1 MYPSSF
7 DYQAAF
13 GENPWVRP
21 TEQISNLVAKYA
33 SSLAPRATQSNAGST
48 SYSSWESP
56 AVDPSDP
63 AVSRYMSHLLGGQ
76 RQQLNE
82 YVRRAAGAG
91 IQRSGLNVRGG
102 PGLGSSL
109 RHAVMQTLAAG
120 YGDRFRQAMDY
131 GKYVKGASYSQ
142 YREGLKD
149 LQNLLSTQHRYLS
162 SQVDWS
168 GRLAALKHG
177 DWQRES
183 EWERDSPFR
192 QLRLQQGRQQ
202 LKMSQWRDMT
212 EREALPRALE
222 EKNRLERDWQRAI
235 GLGFAG
241 VSLPNAAGALLSAE
255 RAMVGLGVW
264 QPLSRSIRFQAS
276 LGSGKGSGG

>member
-1 MYPSSF
+1 MPISPF

-13 GENPWVRP
+13 GDNPWVRP

-33 SSLAPRATQSNAGST
+33 SSLEPRSAQSSAGST
-48 SYSSWESP
+48 SLSSWESS
-56 AVDPSDP
+56 AVDPDDL
-63 AVSRYMSHLLGGQ
+63 AVGRYMSHLMGGQ

-109 RHAVMQTLAAG
+109 HHAAMQTLAAG

-142 YREGLKD
+142 YREGLAD
-149 LQNLLSTQHRYLS
+149 LQNLLGTQHRYLS
-162 SQVDWS
+162 SQTDWND
-168 GRLAALKHG
+168 RLATLKHG

-183 EWERDSPFR
+183 EWERESPFR
-192 QLRLQQGRQQ
+192 QLKLQQGQQQ
-202 LKMSQWRDMT
+202 LRMSQWKDMT
-212 EREALPRALE
+212 EREAHLRSLE
-222 EKNRLERDWQRAI
+222 EKNQLQRDWQRTV
-235 GLGFAG
+235 GLSAAS
-241 VSLPNAAGALLSAE
+241 VALPSAAGNLLRAE

-264 QPLSRSIRFQAS
+264 QPLSRSLRLQAS